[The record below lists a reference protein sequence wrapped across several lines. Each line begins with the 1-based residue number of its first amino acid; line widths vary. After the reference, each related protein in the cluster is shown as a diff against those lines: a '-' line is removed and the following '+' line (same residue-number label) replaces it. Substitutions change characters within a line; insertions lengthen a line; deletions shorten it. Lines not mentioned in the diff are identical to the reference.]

1 MKIMDTLLVMEEVDI
16 PQVVPSLDVYLIWKN
31 IWHANMNSAQKI
43 QVEFYPEI
51 FAIPLNWV
59 YVHLCTSCTIEV
71 GEN

>member
-43 QVEFYPEI
+43 QVEF
-51 FAIPLNWV
+51 
-59 YVHLCTSCTIEV
+59 C
-71 GEN
+71 